1 MPKVTCPECG
11 CWALVLPR
19 GETRHLFAGDA
30 PEGCARLRD
39 RLDAGEMIRNLLDC
53 EEMAAAAMAS
63 SAAAKRYRPLAVAD
77 TSAEDPL
84 VLWRNA
90 RHSRRQFL
98 REPIKLPARLA
109 ADGTKRQCALED
121 LSPQGALISLQDSDG
136 LDTGTYVA
144 LTPEGYR
151 TIPAEVRHID
161 HSEDTAGLMLLH
173 GPADQ
178 VDLAQWFTSL
188 EAPAGSEFRRAV

>member
-1 MPKVTCPECG
+1 MQGMQGVHFIILTYQKCHSYNAIRE
-11 CWALVLPR
+11 
-19 GETRHLFAGDA
+19 AG
-30 PEGCARLRD
+30 
-39 RLDAGEMIRNLLDC
+39 
-53 EEMAAAAMAS
+53 
-63 SAAAKRYRPLAVAD
+63 
-77 TSAEDPL
+77 
-84 VLWRNA
+84 
-90 RHSRRQFL
+90 
-98 REPIKLPARLA
+98 
-109 ADGTKRQCALED
+109 
-121 LSPQGALISLQDSDG
+121 
-136 LDTGTYVA
+136 VA